1 MDFNDVVK
9 NNKQIIDFVNA
20 WPGRTQPFHIK
31 KDLLLT
37 PYVGTLDIASARLN
51 SILIR
56 LSEHPLLKSEYEQDV
71 KICNEILN
79 KFFRTTLKLRT
90 WPKIFI
96 PFFKWRLKRIGVK
109 HIPKIK
115 ATYKAICKKTDDKR

>member
-1 MDFNDVVK
+1 MNFNDIVK
-9 NNKQIIDFVNA
+9 NNRQIIDFVNA

-51 SILIR
+51 SILLR

-96 PFFKWRLKRIGVK
+96 PFSIFVVGL
-109 HIPKIK
+109 
-115 ATYKAICKKTDDKR
+115 

>member
-1 MDFNDVVK
+1 
-9 NNKQIIDFVNA
+9 
-20 WPGRTQPFHIK
+20 
-31 KDLLLT
+31 
-37 PYVGTLDIASARLN
+37 
-51 SILIR
+51 
-56 LSEHPLLKSEYEQDV
+56 
-71 KICNEILN
+71 
-79 KFFRTTLKLRT
+79 LKLRT